1 MDFAF
6 SPGQEELRARVRDF
20 AAERLAPFYQSDDRT
35 AAMRP
40 ELPGELARMGL
51 LGLRVQREHGGAG
64 ADAVTTGLV
73 LEELA
78 RADVNSCYLVLN
90 AALVADILQA
100 NSSPE
105 QQSAWLPALAS
116 GELIPA
122 ICLTEPGHGSDAAA
136 IELRGRQR
144 DGVWLLDGEKTS
156 IMLGMTATHGL
167 VFARTG
173 GPGARGVTA
182 FLCELS
188 PVKREA
194 FTDLG
199 NRAAGRAHLTFD
211 GLAAGPETVVGGEGL
226 GFIQV
231 MRGFDYSRALI
242 ALMAAGTAQAA
253 LDDALERA
261 RTRAAF
267 GRPLG
272 AFQGLSFPLVEYATQ
287 LRAGRA
293 LCYEALWRKDQ
304 GLPHTTEANMVKWW
318 VPRMAA
324 DAVQQALLTF
334 GQAGYSEELRQAQR
348 LRDVIALQIADGT
361 AQITK
366 LVVAR
371 QLLGRE
377 YAP

>member
-6 SPGQEELRARVRDF
+6 DDEQERLRARVRDF
-20 AAERLAPFYQSDDRT
+20 AAERLAPHYQSDDRA

-51 LGLRVQREHGGAG
+51 LGLRVHREYGGSG

-100 NSSPE
+100 NASPE
-105 QQSAWLPALAS
+105 QRADWLPALAS
-116 GELIPA
+116 GDLIPA
-122 ICLTEPGHGSDAAA
+122 ICLTEPEHGSDAAA
-136 IELRGRQR
+136 IEFRATPQ
-144 DGVWLLDGEKTS
+144 DSAWLLDGEKTS

-182 FLCELS
+182 FLADLAS
-188 PVKREA
+188 AKREA

-211 GLAAGPETVVGGEGL
+211 GLSAGPETIVGGEGL
-226 GFIQV
+226 GFVQV

-242 ALMAAGTAQAA
+242 ALMATGTAQAA
-253 LDDALERA
+253 IDDALERA
-261 RTRAAF
+261 RTRIAF

-371 QLLGRE
+371 QLLGRDF
-377 YAP
+377 AP